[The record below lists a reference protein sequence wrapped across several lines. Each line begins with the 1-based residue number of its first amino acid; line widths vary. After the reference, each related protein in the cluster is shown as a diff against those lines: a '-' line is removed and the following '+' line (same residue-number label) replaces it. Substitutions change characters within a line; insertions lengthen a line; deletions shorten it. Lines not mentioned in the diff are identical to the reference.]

1 MCLHHFLTVSLLCG
15 MIMQNFLRIGIVVA
29 WVHSCSDCWTSIS
42 RVFSNIK
49 YKGLTEVTFIL
60 CTAVWMYFR
69 NYCMPL
75 ITYLCWTRAIYPPE
89 LEAYQAAPTILSG
102 MLIALCVMHVY
113 WLFLFFKIIYQGI
126 VTG

>member
-1 MCLHHFLTVSLLCG
+1 
-15 MIMQNFLRIGIVVA
+15 
-29 WVHSCSDCWTSIS
+29 
-42 RVFSNIK
+42 
-49 YKGLTEVTFIL
+49 
-60 CTAVWMYFR
+60 MYLR

-89 LEAYQAAPTILSG
+89 LEAYQAAPSILSG